1 MKKKLTLDV
10 STLRVEPFEPSPS
23 KGPHGG
29 TVNAYEDMAAASVS
43 YCAPCYPFTEGPLC
57 GPLTSYRCV

>member
-10 STLRVEPFEPSPS
+10 STLRVELFEPSPA
-23 KGPHGG
+23 KGLHGG

-43 YCAPCYPFTEGPLC
+43 YCAACFTEGPLC
-57 GPLTSYRCV
+57 GPLTSYRCA